1 MAVQHKSK
9 ISVEVGLDENKV
21 PETLNWSAEDG
32 GVTDQSA
39 KAMML
44 SVWDHNAQ
52 ESLRIDL
59 WTKDMPVQ
67 EMRIF
72 TAQVL
77 EKLGDTFERATR
89 NQDLGAMLRKFS
101 AQFRVKIQEIEKKEK
116 DMETN

>member
-21 PETLNWSAEDG
+21 PEALNWSAEDG

-59 WTKDMPVQ
+59 WTKDMPVDQ
-67 EMRIF
+67 MKVFFHQTLVSMTDTYYRATQDEKMTETMKDF
-72 TAQVL
+72 CTYFA
-77 EKLGDTFERATR
+77 EKLNL
-89 NQDLGAMLRKFS
+89 NQ
-101 AQFRVKIQEIEKKEK
+101 
-116 DMETN
+116 